1 MHRWK
6 NRDKVSSGGI
16 SAESNAVRR
25 CACSFDGKQ
34 AGKEDQQRNDDRMA
48 RSKCWSNSISEFRLP
63 GFRIPGVGDVK
74 NSHYR
79 SPEVAKC
86 EIAI

>member
-1 MHRWK
+1 MHRWQ
-6 NRDKVSSGGI
+6 NRKKVSSGGI
-16 SAESNAVRR
+16 SVESNIVRR

-34 AGKEDQQRNDDRMA
+34 PRKEDQQCNDDRME
-48 RSKCWSNSISEFRLP
+48 RSKCWSNSISEFRLS
-63 GFRIPGVGDVK
+63 GFWILEVGDVK

-86 EIAI
+86 EITI